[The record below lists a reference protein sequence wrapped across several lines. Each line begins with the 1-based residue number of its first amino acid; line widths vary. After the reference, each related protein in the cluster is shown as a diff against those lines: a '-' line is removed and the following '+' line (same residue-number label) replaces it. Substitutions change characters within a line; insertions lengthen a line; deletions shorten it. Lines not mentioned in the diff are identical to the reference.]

1 MRLYVI
7 GTKGQVSR
15 SLRELAAFVS
25 DLVIGFAS
33 RPELDLARPQSV
45 ARAITSFRPD
55 IVINPAAYTA
65 VDRAETEP
73 DQAYA
78 INRDAAGEVAKAA
91 NAIGATIIHLS
102 TDYVF
107 DGKKPGPYVETDQPN
122 PQGAYG
128 RSKLEGELAVAAAN
142 PRHVILRTSWI
153 YAPFGHNFLR
163 TMLKVG
169 AERECVRVVDDQRG
183 CPTYAPDIA
192 ASIVSIARRLRHWQ
206 QQYSGVT
213 HLAGLEAM
221 TWHQF
226 AGLIFSES
234 AKRAG
239 PSAAVE
245 PISSAEYPTAA
256 LRPAN
261 SQLSTERLR
270 SLFEI
275 SLPPTPSSISACLD
289 RISHEEKGL

>member
-7 GTKGQVSR
+7 GTQGQVSR
-15 SLRELAAFVS
+15 SLRELAPFVS
-25 DLVIGFAS
+25 DLDIGFAA
-33 RPELDLARPQSV
+33 RPELDLTRPQSV
-45 ARAITSFRPD
+45 ANAIMSFKPD

-65 VDRAETEP
+65 VDQAETES
-73 DQAYA
+73 DLAYA

-91 NAIGATIIHLS
+91 NAIGSLIIHLS

-107 DGKKPGPYVETDQPN
+107 DGKKPDPYVETDQPN
-122 PQGAYG
+122 PQGVYG

-142 PRHVILRTSWI
+142 PRHVILRTSWV
-153 YAPFGHNFLR
+153 YAPFGHNFVR

-169 AERECVRVVDDQRG
+169 AERDCVRVVDDQRG

-192 ASIVSIARRLRHWQ
+192 ASIVSMARRLRPWQ
-206 QQYSGVT
+206 QQYSGIT

-221 TWHQF
+221 TWHEF
-226 AGLIFSES
+226 ARLTFSES
-234 AKRAG
+234 VKRAG

-245 PISSAEYPTAA
+245 TISSAEYPTAA
-256 LRPAN
+256 VRPAN

>member
-1 MRLYVI
+1 MI

-15 SLRELAAFVS
+15 SLRELAALVS
-25 DLVIGFAS
+25 DAVIGFAA
-33 RPELDLARPQSV
+33 RPELDLTRPKSV
-45 ARAITSFRPD
+45 ASAIMSFRPD

-65 VDRAETEP
+65 VDRAETES
-73 DQAYA
+73 DLAYA

-107 DGKKPGPYVETDQPN
+107 DGAKQGRYLETDEPN
-122 PQGAYG
+122 PQGVYG

-142 PRHVILRTSWI
+142 PRHVILRTSWV
-153 YAPFGHNFLR
+153 YAPFGHNFVR

-169 AERECVRVVDDQRG
+169 AERECVRVVGDQRG

-192 ASIVSIARRLRHWQ
+192 ASIVSMARRLRQWQ
-206 QQYSGVT
+206 QQYSGIT
-213 HLAGLEAM
+213 HLAGLDAM
-221 TWHQF
+221 TWHEF

-245 PISSAEYPTAA
+245 TISSAEYPTAA
-256 LRPAN
+256 VRPAN

-289 RISHEEKGL
+289 RISHEGKGL

>member
-15 SLRELAAFVS
+15 SLRELAAFES
-25 DLVIGFAS
+25 DLVIGFAA
-33 RPELDLARPQSV
+33 RPELDLTRPESV
-45 ARAITSFRPD
+45 TSAIMSFRPD

-65 VDRAETEP
+65 VDRAETES
-73 DQAYA
+73 DLAYA

-91 NAIGATIIHLS
+91 DKVGASIVHLS

-122 PQGAYG
+122 PQGVYG

-142 PRHVILRTSWI
+142 PRHVILRTSWV

-163 TMLKVG
+163 TMLRLS

-192 ASIVSIARRLRHWQ
+192 ASIVSMARRLRYWQ
-206 QQYSGVT
+206 QQYCGIT

-221 TWHQF
+221 TWHEF
-226 AGLIFSES
+226 ASLIFSES
-234 AKRAG
+234 ARRAG

-245 PISSAEYPTAA
+245 ATSSAEYPTAVV
-256 LRPAN
+256 RPAN
-261 SQLSTERLR
+261 SHLSTERLR